1 MVTENDI
8 ESDEQEFD
16 IQPGDLGG
24 LMARYPHIRVWVEAF
39 EKKHGTRPIYYGWLD
54 SGARKLDPCNLI
66 YATKPPCFAHV
77 YKPVAG
83 EDEVG
88 STLWFGLEPTLNGP
102 EEEEIKDQIV
112 ERLLRDAPN
121 AERFDDDKQFI
132 SMLESMID
140 RICKVG
146 TNPLLNNPI
155 VSQARELIGLGE
167 APVYVTSDLLERLKY
182 VIARDLVKN
191 GPLETLLSDEQL
203 EDIHSVGLKRVIMD
217 HKVFKSVIS
226 NIRFKDSAVLNQYL
240 RSMSERIGRP
250 VSDSKP
256 IIDGSLLDGSRINI
270 IYSDDVSISGPSF
283 TIRKFAEETISII
296 QLIKWGTLSAQQ
308 AAYIWLG
315 LQFGQSMLVSGE
327 TASGKTTTL
336 NAILPFVDHQVKIYS
351 AEDTPEVKV
360 SHKLWQRLVTRDS
373 KNEDSRVEM
382 FDLLKAALRSRP
394 RYIIIGEIRG
404 VEGATAFQAMQTGHP
419 VIGTF
424 HASSIVKMI
433 QRFTGDPI
441 NVPTRFFDNL
451 NFAIFQE
458 VVESEGKGIVRRITG
473 VDEIIGYNKIA
484 DGVLTRGM
492 FEWDPVQ
499 DVHYFRGMFQSYI
512 LENRIAPFMGFQNK
526 RLIYDE
532 LQRRTEIIERMVER
546 DLTHYDDVFDLLDIF
561 YIQGW
566 DEFVANVETW
576 VGKNHET

>member
-1 MVTENDI
+1 MLDMMI
-8 ESDEQEFD
+8 E
-16 IQPGDLGG
+16 
-24 LMARYPHIRVWVEAF
+24 
-39 EKKHGTRPIYYGWLD
+39 KT
-54 SGARKLDPCNLI
+54 
-66 YATKPPCFAHV
+66 
-77 YKPVAG
+77 
-83 EDEVG
+83 
-88 STLWFGLEPTLNGP
+88 
-102 EEEEIKDQIV
+102 
-112 ERLLRDAPN
+112 
-121 AERFDDDKQFI
+121 
-132 SMLESMID
+132 
-140 RICKVG
+140 CKVG

-155 VSQARELIGLGE
+155 VAQARELIGLGE
-167 APVYVTSDLLERLKY
+167 APIYVTEDQLERLKY

-203 EDIHSVGLKRVIMD
+203 EDIHSVGLSRIIMD

-360 SHKLWQRLVTRDS
+360 RHKIWQRLVTRDS
-373 KNEDSRVEM
+373 KNEESRVEM

-419 VIGTF
+419 VIATF

-441 NVPTRFFDNL
+441 NVPIRFFDNL

-458 VVESEGKGIVRRITG
+458 VVELNGGIARRITG
-473 VDEIIGYNKIA
+473 IDEVIGYNKHS

-492 FEWDPVQ
+492 FEWDPIK
-499 DVHYFRGMFQSYI
+499 DKHYFRGMFQSHL
-512 LENRIAPFMGFQNK
+512 LENKIAALAGFENK
-526 RLIYDE
+526 RDIYDE
-532 LQRRTEIIERMVER
+532 VSRRSEAIQTMVDR
-546 DLTHYDDVFDLLDIF
+546 GLTHYDDVFDLLNL
-561 YIQGW
+561 YYNGGW
-566 DEFVANVETW
+566 DAFRAAIDTW
-576 VGKNHET
+576 VSITER